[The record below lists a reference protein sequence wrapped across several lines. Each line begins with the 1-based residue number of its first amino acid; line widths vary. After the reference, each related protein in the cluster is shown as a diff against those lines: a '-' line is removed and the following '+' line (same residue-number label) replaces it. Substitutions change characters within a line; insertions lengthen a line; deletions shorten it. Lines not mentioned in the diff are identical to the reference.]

1 MNTTRLLNLLNPVS
15 RATAYAMSSTS
26 VSALAISASAA
37 QGSNPSGPAPSI
49 DVAELRRQSTPQR
62 LVARAR
68 ADGARIA
75 WRSKHQGLY
84 RERSWSDAA
93 HLIASAAMGLEHLG
107 LARGERV
114 AIMGDVCEEWLIADQ
129 AAQALGAVVYGIY
142 PTASTPEVE
151 YQLQDGGASIFIA
164 EDQEYLDKVLPL
176 IDRLPAL
183 RQIVIIDD
191 SALLGFDH
199 PKLVRWSALLEQAQ
213 ADPRSSPSTSDSR
226 ASSID
231 WLEARAARVGPDD
244 PAFIV
249 YTSGTTGNPKGALVT
264 HGRHLAGAANLI
276 LHYPELTQ
284 PQRTVIYL
292 PLCHVLGRDVAFTL
306 PLLGGV
312 VPHFGEDPEDL
323 ATTLFEVAPT
333 VLITVPRYLQKFAA
347 GVLVGIRNTRGI
359 KSVAYELAMRVA
371 RRHARARWEKRS
383 GAAIAAAAAAARML
397 VLGRV
402 LNKLGLDRL
411 KLVLC
416 GGAPLPADTAALWQI
431 WGVDVREI
439 YGQTEEA
446 GAIITGQR
454 GPFPRP
460 GDVGELAAGWEMKLV
475 PVDEGSAPTRGEI
488 WLRGDC
494 RFEGYWGQPQ
504 ATAEVLLPDGWLR
517 TGDVGEL
524 IDGRLRLV
532 DRARDF
538 IVTAGGK
545 TLSPSTIENLLRASP
560 YVAEA
565 IVIGHARK
573 YLTALIEIDY
583 DTVSDWA
590 RAQNIAYT
598 GFASLIEHPE
608 VIALIGR
615 EIAQSNR
622 QLARVETIKAFRI
635 LPKMLDPETEGE
647 PVTPTRKVKRKQMEA
662 RFGDLIESMYGDAE
676 SGLLAEAAG
685 GILDH

>member
-1 MNTTRLLNLLNPVS
+1 MNTLPLPATLRQQTAPGLLLE
-15 RATAYAMSSTS
+15 RARHDSST
-26 VSALAISASAA
+26 
-37 QGSNPSGPAPSI
+37 
-49 DVAELRRQSTPQR
+49 
-62 LVARAR
+62 
-68 ADGARIA
+68 IA

-84 RERSWSDAA
+84 RERSWLEAA
-93 HLIASAAMGLEHLG
+93 ERVAQVAAGLDRLG
-107 LARGERV
+107 LARGERL
-114 AIMGDVCEEWLIADQ
+114 AIMGDVCEEWVIADQ

-142 PTASTPEVE
+142 PTASMQELD
-151 YQLQDGGASIFIA
+151 YQMRDGGAAIFVA

-183 RQIVIIDD
+183 RHIVIIDD
-191 SALLGFDH
+191 SALLGLDH
-199 PKLVRWSALLEQAQ
+199 PKLVRWKQLSQDLPVDVLGWL
-213 ADPRSSPSTSDSR
+213 AD
-226 ASSID
+226 
-231 WLEARAARVGPDD
+231 RVRQIQPND

-249 YTSGTTGNPKGALVT
+249 YTSGTTGHPKGALVT

-276 LHYPELTQ
+276 LHYPELGR

-292 PLCHVLGRDVAFTL
+292 PLCHVLGRDVAWTL

-323 ATTLFEVAPT
+323 ATTFFEVAPT

-347 GVLVGIRNTRGI
+347 GVLVSIRNTRGI
-359 KSVAYELAMRVA
+359 KAWAYELAMSAARV
-371 RRHARARWEKRS
+371 HARARWEGES
-383 GAAIAAAAAAARML
+383 GLLLAAGAAAARAL
-397 VLGRV
+397 VLRRV
-402 LNKLGLDRL
+402 LNKLGLDKL
-411 KLVLC
+411 DLVLC

-475 PVDEGSAPTRGEI
+475 PVDEGAPSEPLPGSVERGEI

-494 RFEGYWGQPQ
+494 RFEGYWGQPE
-504 ATAEVLLPDGWLR
+504 ASAEVLQADGWLR

-524 IDGRLRLV
+524 TNGRLKLV

-573 YLTALIEIDY
+573 YLTVLIEIDY

-598 GFASLIEHPE
+598 GFTSLVENLLVVDLIE
-608 VIALIGR
+608 R
-615 EIAQSNR
+615 EIGQANS

-635 LPKMLDPETEGE
+635 LPKILDPETEGE

-662 RFGDLIESMYGDAE
+662 RFRDLIESMYGDSEAR
-676 SGLLAEAAG
+676 LFAEAAAG
-685 GILDH
+685 MLK